1 MASSTFPAVPS
12 EMTTAWLSQTLNA
25 DVVDFAIE
33 PVSVGVGFAGS
44 VYRVRIALR
53 SAAQETV
60 IWKIASTHPPTH
72 QLLMEHRAYE
82 REAGFYT
89 ALAPRVSSAS
99 KPYFSEYDAESG
111 ALCILTEDLGELEA
125 GDQVGGC
132 TRAQARAA
140 VDGMAALHA
149 EFWSDELPVVSRHD
163 HAAEAMAQMHSAS
176 WRQMRLA
183 GLRGLH
189 MPPELLDAADLIA
202 PNVVSIKQRL
212 AKPPITLQHGDMR
225 LDNMFFEPEGGVRL
239 IDWQIIRAGRGAYDL
254 AYFLATSL
262 PTESRRE
269 WQSEL
274 IRGYVDALKARGV
287 VGYNEETCI
296 EDIRWSLLDLVT
308 FTGIIGATLDLGQE
322 RGLQLAEMWVA
333 RLWATVADT
342 RALELIE

>member
-1 MASSTFPAVPS
+1 
-12 EMTTAWLSQTLNA
+12 MTAEWLSRILSA

-44 VYRVRIALR
+44 VYCVRLTLR
-53 SAAQETV
+53 SGAQQTV
-60 IWKIASTHPPTH
+60 IWKIASIHPPTH
-72 QLLMEHRAYE
+72 RLLMEHRGYE

-89 ALAPRVSSAS
+89 ALAPRVPSAS

-111 ALCILTEDLGELEA
+111 ALCILTEDLGELDA

-132 TRAQARAA
+132 TRAQALAA
-140 VDGMAALHA
+140 VDGIAALHA
-149 EFWSDELPVVSRHD
+149 EFWSDELPGVSRHD
-163 HAAEAMAQMHSAS
+163 HTAEAAAQMHSVS
-176 WRQMRLA
+176 WRQLRLA
-183 GLRGLH
+183 GLRGFRI
-189 MPPELLDAADLIA
+189 PPELLDAADLIA
-202 PNVVSIKQRL
+202 PSVVSIKRRL

-225 LDNMFFEPEGGVRL
+225 LDNMFFEPTGEVRL

-254 AYFLATSL
+254 AYFIATSL
-262 PTESRRE
+262 PSESRRE

-274 IRGYVDALKARGV
+274 VGNYVDALKARGI
-287 VGYNEETCI
+287 VGYDEETCI

-333 RLWATVADT
+333 RLWATVSDT
-342 RALELIE
+342 RALELLE

>member
-1 MASSTFPAVPS
+1 
-12 EMTTAWLSQTLNA
+12 MTAGWLSRVLGTE
-25 DVVDFAIE
+25 VMGFEVE

-44 VYRVRIALR
+44 VYRIRLTLR
-53 SAAQETV
+53 SGCQQTV
-60 IWKIASTHPPTH
+60 IWKSASTHPPTH
-72 QLLMEHRAYE
+72 RLLMEHRGYE

-89 ALAPRVSSAS
+89 ALAQRVPSAS
-99 KPYFSEYDAESG
+99 KPYFSEYEAESG

-132 TRAQARAA
+132 TPAQARAA

-149 EFWSDELPVVSRHD
+149 EFWSDELPGVSRHD
-163 HAAEAMAQMHSAS
+163 HSAEAAAQMHSGS
-176 WRQMRLA
+176 WRQLRLA
-183 GLRGLH
+183 GLRGFRI
-189 MPPELLDAADLIA
+189 PPELLDAADLIA
-202 PNVVSIKQRL
+202 PSVVSIKRRL
-212 AKPPITLQHGDMR
+212 AEPPITLQHGDMR
-225 LDNMFFEPEGGVRL
+225 LDNMFFEPAGAVRL

-254 AYFLATSL
+254 AYFIATSL

-269 WQSEL
+269 LQSEL
-274 IRGYVDALKARGV
+274 VSGYVDALTARGV
-287 VGYNEETCI
+287 VGYDEETCV

-342 RALELIE
+342 RALELLE

>member
-1 MASSTFPAVPS
+1 
-12 EMTTAWLSQTLNA
+12 MTTAWLSLALSA

-33 PVSVGVGFAGS
+33 PVSAGVGFAGS
-44 VYRVRIALR
+44 VYRVRLTLGSGDTQTA
-53 SAAQETV
+53 
-60 IWKIASTHPPTH
+60 IWKVASTHPPTH
-72 QLLMEHRAYE
+72 RLLMEHGAYE
-82 REAGFYT
+82 REAGFYA

-99 KPYFSEYDAESG
+99 KPHFSEYDTEAG
-111 ALCILTEDLGELEA
+111 ALCILMEDLGELDA

-132 TRAQARAA
+132 SPAQARAA
-140 VDGMAALHA
+140 IDGMAALHA
-149 EFWSDELPVVSRHD
+149 EFWSDELPGVPRHD
-163 HAAEAMAQMHSAS
+163 HAAEAVAQMHSAS

-202 PNVVSIKQRL
+202 PNVVAIKQRL
-212 AKPPITLQHGDMR
+212 GEPPITLQHGDMR
-225 LDNMFFEPEGGVRL
+225 LDNMFFEPDGSVRL
-239 IDWQIIRAGRGAYDL
+239 IDWQVLRAGRGAYDV

-274 IRGYVDALKARGV
+274 VGNYVDALKARGV
-287 VGYNEETCI
+287 AGYDGETCI

-308 FTGIIGATLDLGQE
+308 FTGIIGATLDLGQK
-322 RGLQLAEMWVA
+322 RGLQLAEMWLA

-342 RALELIE
+342 RALELLE